1 MQRDAALKDFI
12 DQWLHMVTEDGTYK
26 KIYAA
31 WFE

>member
-12 DQWLHMVTEDGTYK
+12 DQWLHISMQDGSFA